1 MGEAVALPLT
11 EEAEGEVRRIA
22 LAPRL
27 TPHVRHLAKYV
38 DLPVPAGRAFVFW
51 LDGTPDGH
59 RARSLRE
66 FVSVVESASAQ
77 ALDGHLR
84 RGDFSRWIADV
95 FGDYPLAKEIRAL
108 EESYRSERIQTVG
121 ANIAQTVRARY
132 ELIDPLR
139 ERRQV
144 NLTAEDGNNTVT
156 GLDGEHR
163 DRSAAALDGQGNPF
177 AC

>member
-59 RARSLRE
+59 RAGRCASLFRLWNPHRRRRST
-66 FVSVVESASAQ
+66 
-77 ALDGHLR
+77 D
-84 RGDFSRWIADV
+84 I
-95 FGDYPLAKEIRAL
+95 
-108 EESYRSERIQTVG
+108 
-121 ANIAQTVRARY
+121 
-132 ELIDPLR
+132 
-139 ERRQV
+139 
-144 NLTAEDGNNTVT
+144 
-156 GLDGEHR
+156 
-163 DRSAAALDGQGNPF
+163 
-177 AC
+177 